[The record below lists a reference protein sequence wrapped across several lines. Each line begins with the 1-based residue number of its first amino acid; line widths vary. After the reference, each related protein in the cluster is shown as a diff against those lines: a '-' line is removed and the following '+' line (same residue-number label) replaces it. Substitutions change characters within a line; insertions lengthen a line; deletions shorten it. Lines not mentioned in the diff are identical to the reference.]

1 MSVFF
6 GVVHLVLALPPAIC
20 IRCIFVTVFEWDDA
34 KSVRNLRKHSV
45 AFEEAATSFYDPLG
59 VEAPDPMHSAREER
73 WLRLAMSSAGR
84 LLVTV
89 FVERDE
95 RIRIISTRPANAR
108 EARQYEG

>member
-1 MSVFF
+1 
-6 GVVHLVLALPPAIC
+6 
-20 IRCIFVTVFEWDDA
+20 
-34 KSVRNLRKHSV
+34 
-45 AFEEAATSFYDPLG
+45 
-59 VEAPDPMHSAREER
+59 MHSAREER